1 MDGLM
6 FPAGV
11 PRRASTRCRA
21 KSRTSCA
28 CPRSRK
34 DEDLNLVP
42 VGNSPEA
49 FAAVMKS
56 DQDKW
61 SRIIRD
67 VGITME

>member
-1 MDGLM
+1 M
-6 FPAGV
+6 PEI
-11 PRRASTRCRA
+11 A
-21 KSRTSCA
+21 K
-28 CPRSRK
+28 K
-34 DEDLNLVP
+34 MKDLNLVP